1 MGQLPVDST
10 DQVNTG
16 GQVAPAE
23 SANPVGQVSP
33 VDEVPAAPQAG
44 EFRTAAS
51 QQQFDRA
58 PFDQAPFDPPQFDQ
72 PSQGSLPPRPST
84 AMSQGTTFAEA
95 LDPGGY
101 PSRSPEAGQ
110 DSIAGD
116 TAFQAFYADE
126 PASMPSIPPSPQPP
140 VSQPP
145 TAQPGMPPQ
154 PPMGGGPEVA
164 GLPLAPPPVPE
175 HVEVTQ
181 PYIPAIRDEQ
191 PEFAKRLNPEVSAAS
206 PAALTGPQPAV
217 GGKPAAAPRKRG
229 LMRRV
234 VRRIIGPD
242 LLRKDPPKKR
252 R

>member
-1 MGQLPVDST
+1 MGQLPVDPA
-10 DQVNTG
+10 DEHGAADRFDPAAQQPAPAAEPVNPVTPV
-16 GQVAPAE
+16 GQVAPAQE
-23 SANPVGQVSP
+23 H
-33 VDEVPAAPQAG
+33 PAAPQPG
-44 EFRTAAS
+44 EFRTAAP
-51 QQQFDRA
+51 Q
-58 PFDQAPFDPPQFDQ
+58 PPFDQ

-95 LDPGGY
+95 LDPGSH
-101 PSRSPEAGQ
+101 PARSPEAGQ
-110 DSIAGD
+110 EAIAGD

-126 PASMPSIPPSPQPP
+126 PVSMPSIPPLPSAAPQ
-140 VSQPP
+140 
-145 TAQPGMPPQ
+145 MPAQ
-154 PPMGGGPEVA
+154 PPMGAGPEVA
-164 GLPLAPPPVPE
+164 GPPMAPPPVPE

-191 PEFAKRLNPEVSAAS
+191 PEFAKRLNPEGAAAS

-217 GGKPAAAPRKRG
+217 GGKPAATPPRKRS